1 MGETADRGIIL
12 ATATIASFFVPYLT
26 SSITVALPAIGNEF
40 SLDAVSLGWVMS
52 AYILSTAICIVPF
65 GRLADIYG
73 RKRIF
78 LAGVIIMTVSSL
90 FASLAWDAAALIAF
104 RILQGAGGAMIFTT
118 SVAIV
123 AAVYPPERRGWALGI
138 TLAAVYSGLSTGPC
152 IGGILT
158 GLLGWRS
165 IFLVIVPL
173 GLAVVWFTGRRIPD
187 EWIDAR
193 GARFDRAGS
202 VLYAAALFSL
212 MYGLTIVPD
221 PAAAFFLLSGGVL
234 LGLFLWYE
242 SRSPSPV
249 FDIRVFSGNTAF
261 TCSNLAALINY
272 AATYAVAFLLSLYLQ
287 YIQGLG
293 PGAAGLVLVAQPAVQ
308 VFCSPV
314 AGRLSD
320 RIEPRIVATS
330 GHGDHCC
337 RPLPPRLSLAR
348 YTPLVHCRGPPPAGS
363 RVRALLLP
371 EHECDHVVGR
381 TPLLWC
387 CIQHGRHHAG
397 DRAAREHRDRHD
409 DLLPHPW
416 QGTGDPGGLSPFYGK
431 RDGDILCPPHPLHH
445 RCRCKLRPG
454 QYQGTGI
461 SPVILQ
467 PGMMRGS
474 AYHGGE
480 PAGRIRARSSG
491 SPGTESIPPGWRPK
505 SRNFSA
511 NQKNRMIPAV
521 SGMQDELPEARSEK
535 KIT

>member
-40 SLDAVSLGWVMS
+40 SLDAVSLGWVIS

-78 LAGVIIMTVSSL
+78 LAGVVIMTVSSL
-90 FASLAWDAAALIAF
+90 FASFAWDAAALIAF

-138 TLAAVYSGLSTGPC
+138 TLAAVYSGLSTGPF

-173 GLAVVWFTGRRIPD
+173 GLAVVWFTRRRIPD

-221 PAAAFFLLSGGVL
+221 PAAALFLLSGGVL

-320 RIEPRIVATS
+320 RVEPRIVATS
-330 GHGDHCC
+330 GMAITAAG
-337 RPLPPRLSLAR
+337 LFLLVFLSPA
-348 YTPLVHCRGPPPAGS
+348 TPLWSIVA
-363 RVRALLLP
+363 VLLLLGLGYALFSSPNTNAIMSSVERRYYGVASSMVATMRAIGQLASIAIAMMIFSLILGRVPVTP
-371 EHECDHVVGR
+371 EVY
-381 TPLLWC
+381 PLFMASVTA
-387 CIQHGRHHAG
+387 IFFV
-397 DRAAREHRDRHD
+397 
-409 DLLPHPW
+409 LL
-416 QGTGDPGGLSPFYGK
+416 
-431 RDGDILCPPHPLHH
+431 ILCII
-445 RCRCKLRPG
+445 G
-454 QYQGTGI
+454 VAASYA
-461 SPVILQ
+461 
-467 PGMMRGS
+467 RGS
-474 AYHGGE
+474 
-480 PAGRIRARSSG
+480 IRA
-491 SPGTESIPPGWRPK
+491 
-505 SRNFSA
+505 
-511 NQKNRMIPAV
+511 
-521 SGMQDELPEARSEK
+521 PE
-535 KIT
+535 

>member
-212 MYGLTIVPD
+212 MYGLTIVPE
-221 PAAAFFLLSGGVL
+221 PAAALFLLSGGVL

-261 TCSNLAALINY
+261 TCSNIAALINY

-320 RIEPRIVATS
+320 RVEPRIVATS
-330 GHGDHCC
+330 GMAITAAG
-337 RPLPPRLSLAR
+337 LFLLVFLSPA
-348 YTPLVHCRGPPPAGS
+348 TPLWSIVA
-363 RVRALLLP
+363 VLLLLGLGYALFSSPNTNAIMSSVERRYYGVASSMVATMRAIGQLASIAIAMMIFSLILGRVPVTP
-371 EHECDHVVGR
+371 EVYPRFMASV
-381 TPLLWC
+381 TAIFFVLL
-387 CIQHGRHHAG
+387 
-397 DRAAREHRDRHD
+397 
-409 DLLPHPW
+409 
-416 QGTGDPGGLSPFYGK
+416 
-431 RDGDILCPPHPLHH
+431 ILCII
-445 RCRCKLRPG
+445 G
-454 QYQGTGI
+454 VAASYA
-461 SPVILQ
+461 
-467 PGMMRGS
+467 RGS
-474 AYHGGE
+474 
-480 PAGRIRARSSG
+480 IRA
-491 SPGTESIPPGWRPK
+491 
-505 SRNFSA
+505 
-511 NQKNRMIPAV
+511 
-521 SGMQDELPEARSEK
+521 PE
-535 KIT
+535 

>member
-212 MYGLTIVPD
+212 MYGLTIVPE
-221 PAAAFFLLSGGVL
+221 PAAALFLLSGGVL

-261 TCSNLAALINY
+261 TCSNIAALINY

-320 RIEPRIVATS
+320 RVEPRIVATS
-330 GHGDHCC
+330 GMAITAAG
-337 RPLPPRLSLAR
+337 LFLLVFLSPA
-348 YTPLVHCRGPPPAGS
+348 TPLWSIVA
-363 RVRALLLP
+363 VLLLLGLGYALFSSPNTNAIMSSVERRYYGVASSMVATMRAIGQLASIAIAMMIFSLIIGRVPVTP
-371 EHECDHVVGR
+371 EVYPRFMASVTAIFCV
-381 TPLLWC
+381 LL
-387 CIQHGRHHAG
+387 
-397 DRAAREHRDRHD
+397 
-409 DLLPHPW
+409 
-416 QGTGDPGGLSPFYGK
+416 
-431 RDGDILCPPHPLHH
+431 ILCII
-445 RCRCKLRPG
+445 G
-454 QYQGTGI
+454 VAASYA
-461 SPVILQ
+461 
-467 PGMMRGS
+467 RGS
-474 AYHGGE
+474 
-480 PAGRIRARSSG
+480 IRA
-491 SPGTESIPPGWRPK
+491 
-505 SRNFSA
+505 
-511 NQKNRMIPAV
+511 
-521 SGMQDELPEARSEK
+521 PE
-535 KIT
+535 